1 MVQQQ
6 LSGVVIVELR
16 TVLVVFVMYNCVMS
30 VSIYECMRLILTV
43 NWMIACMATTPGVI
57 DFVVKVLLLLGLIL
71 CYFHT
76 HAERHIVVQFHLTV
90 TTPTI
95 TNKWGRENRRT
106 LPNVL
111 IIMRNR
117 GSPTNKR
124 CWILVARPWTVLQ
137 RPTYELS
144 SIRIENCRV
153 LSNAYLKLLTSSIYN
168 SGINSGS
175 FGSSCAG
182 VKF

>member
-1 MVQQQ
+1 MF
-6 LSGVVIVELR
+6 LYHLFLWFLLCIIVWCQCGYMSAGMFN
-16 TVLVVFVMYNCVMS
+16 VCVCTRS
-30 VSIYECMRLILTV
+30 ILTV
-43 NWMIACMATTPGVI
+43 NWMIACTATTPGVM
-57 DFVVKVLLLLGLIL
+57 DFVVKVLLLLGLIH

-95 TNKWGRENRRT
+95 TNKRGRENQGT

-111 IIMRNR
+111 VIMMNR
-117 GSPTNKR
+117 RSPTNTR
-124 CWILVARPWTVLQ
+124 CWILVARPWTVLTNIWTVQ
-137 RPTYELS
+137 Y
-144 SIRIENCRV
+144 IEYRRV
-153 LSNAYLKLLTSSIYN
+153 VSNAYLKLLTSISLRCSIYN
-168 SGINSGS
+168 SRINSGS